1 MTTQT
6 LVQSDSPA
14 KSKAPS
20 SKALSFGDRV
30 LAERPMAHRLGWH
43 LIRRWGLDI
52 SRDDAESM
60 IDYALCEALSRFD
73 ETRGAE
79 FSTYLYYVLKGELKR
94 IRRSMVR
101 LQACVP
107 LGDDHDADHDDEAFS
122 PIPRVASPTP
132 TPEQELHQLN
142 VRTLCAKLMQNLS
155 SVQKAVVMEAVA
167 GDENVAGLARKLGY
181 SRGHLSTVKSATLRS
196 LRNAV
201 TASQEDLFWENNDF
215 PITRQAA

>member
-1 MTTQT
+1 
-6 LVQSDSPA
+6 
-14 KSKAPS
+14 
-20 SKALSFGDRV
+20 
-30 LAERPMAHRLGWH
+30 MAHRLGWH
-43 LIRRWGLDI
+43 LIRRWGLEI

-101 LQACVP
+101 LQSCVP
-107 LGDDHDADHDDEAFS
+107 LAEDHDAEHDEDSFS

-132 TPEQELHQLN
+132 SPEQELHQSN
-142 VRTLCAKLMQNLS
+142 VRSLCERLMKGLT
-155 SVQKAVVMEAVA
+155 SVQKAVVMETVA

-181 SRGHLSTVKSATLRS
+181 SRGHLSTVKSATMRS
-196 LRNAV
+196 LRSSVKAEKN
-201 TASQEDLFWENNDF
+201 ELFWENNDY